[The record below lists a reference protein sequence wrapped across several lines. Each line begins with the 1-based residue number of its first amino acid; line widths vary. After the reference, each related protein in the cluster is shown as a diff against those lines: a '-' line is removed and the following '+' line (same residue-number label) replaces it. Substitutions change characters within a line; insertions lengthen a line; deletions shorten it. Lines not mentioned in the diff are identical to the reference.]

1 MICTGVSKDNNK
13 FDLEIKV
20 TLNTGGRQDKQA
32 IET

>member
-1 MICTGVSKDNNK
+1 MICTGVSKDNNQ

-20 TLNTGGRQDKQA
+20 TSNTGGRHNKQA

>member
-1 MICTGVSKDNNK
+1 MMCTGVSKDNNQ

-20 TLNTGGRQDKQA
+20 TLNTGGGHDKQA

>member
-1 MICTGVSKDNNK
+1 MICTGVSKDNNQ

-20 TLNTGGRQDKQA
+20 TLNTGRRHDKQA

>member
-1 MICTGVSKDNNK
+1 MICTGLSKDNYQ

-20 TLNTGGRQDKQA
+20 TLNTGEGHDKQA